1 MSLPPLAL
9 YLHFPWCVSK
19 CPYCDFNSH
28 ALRGELPEE
37 NYLKALYAD
46 LAVQAPRF
54 AGRSVHAVFMGGGTP
69 SLFTPASLGKL
80 LDEVRRVLRLTP
92 DAEVTL
98 EANPA
103 TVERGKFAEYRA
115 CGINRVSLGAQ
126 SFNEDTLKQLGRIH
140 RPSDVYRAAEELHAS
155 GLTNFNLDLMFA
167 LPQQMPAA
175 ALADLATALAL
186 NPSHLSHY
194 QLTLEPGTVFAAR
207 PPPLPDEDLAYAM
220 QSECHALLAAS
231 GFDHYEV
238 SAFARAGRHSAHNL
252 NYWQFGDY
260 LGVGAGAH
268 GKLTTIGADGT
279 LRVAR
284 STHLREPR
292 RYQASAAQG
301 PVWRDVAT
309 QELSFEFMMNAL
321 RLQAGFQWDH
331 YLQRTGLAAETVE
344 PQLSR
349 LQLEGLAGP
358 SAVGWKTTARGWDL
372 LNYVVQRFLGSANS
386 PIAAGS

>member
-1 MSLPPLAL
+1 MNLPPLAL

-37 NYLKALYAD
+37 NYLQALYAD

-54 AGRSVHAVFMGGGTP
+54 AGRSVHTIFMGGGTP

-140 RPSDVYRAAEELHAS
+140 RPSDVYRAAEELHAA

-167 LPQQMPAA
+167 LPEQTRAG
-175 ALADLATALAL
+175 ALADLTTALAL
-186 NPSHLSHY
+186 NPAHLSHY

-220 QSECHALLAAS
+220 QSECHALLAEQ

-268 GKLTTIGADGT
+268 GKLTTMGADGK
-279 LRVAR
+279 LHVAR

-301 PVWRDVAT
+301 PVWRDVAPH
-309 QELSFEFMMNAL
+309 ELPFEFMMNAL
-321 RLQAGFQWDH
+321 RLAGGFQWEH
-331 YLQRTGLAAETVE
+331 YFQRTGLAAETVE
-344 PQLSR
+344 PALSR
-349 LQLEGLAGP
+349 LQQEGLVELG
-358 SAVGWKTTARGWDL
+358 SAGWKTTPRGWDL
-372 LNYVVQRFLGSANS
+372 LNDVVQRFLVSANS
-386 PIAAGS
+386 LIAAGS